1 MVQSAGGGNLEQV
14 QINLIINTIAQMQ
27 QLRLFTT
34 ELERLGERVQQRNP
48 LGQFTKTTQEQ
59 FSELQR
65 SGRDL
70 SQTLQEGF
78 GPRFISSTGQAN
90 SALIRIGSTF
100 GVFSAKAQAAGQISS
115 AQAANFQ
122 QLSGQITGIGVSG
135 QASAATLQA
144 LVSRLSQIS
153 ATSMV
158 GRSAINAL
166 NAELMGLQ
174 QQIQRVGIERNL
186 TQPLTGAAAAGQGLL
201 LSFSISQ
208 AIAGRLSAA
217 LFGLGFAL
225 IFTKT
230 GFLNLTT
237 VAVALAASLG
247 TLVLDK
253 YAGSLFKSTSE
264 SERLADSLTKA
275 NERLEEFRNKL
286 TAAQALADL
295 GISDP
300 LELLGERD
308 VGDLGNKTLKE
319 IRATITANVVEI
331 REYNRGIIEL
341 ARSGEDISL
350 VFRKEAEELRELQ
363 AELNKSAS
371 FTDNFKT
378 ALKGVIGLKSPF
390 KFEKP
395 STDVFEDFVSR
406 IDGLMAEARIAYEDE
421 VANITRE
428 FEQADQLKI
437 KLKPIKIERQ
447 RLETTFDIQ
456 TDVIQREGE
465 RQANIVREVTEGQ
478 VDARR
483 RALETETD
491 IIRQS
496 YDDQTD
502 TIRQRLEDQLSALR
516 DADDK
521 RIDVIRDALNEE
533 IELLR
538 DQSEIRIDTISKN
551 AEAEIDVNK
560 DRISK
565 IREQERE
572 LTKVLSDLRSK
583 REEVRADIIGQEA
596 MLAAIERDARASGVM
611 ALEEQTL
618 IRARIEGLQAE
629 DNALSNTIAGR
640 EQALNAIQNQINSIE
655 NLINK
660 IEEARDQAIKA
671 ARDEAEA
678 RQKVVQNA
686 ADNEIKAIRDV
697 ANQRERDAR
706 RAADTQVEQ
715 VNRARD
721 ATIRAAQ
728 DSANADIKAIQQVGS
743 ARITAVRN
751 SGQVIEGILRK
762 QQDIQGVI
770 LDQQEEEIRRA
781 DRLAQ
786 AIDPIVRAYRELLKI
801 RVVTSIILGIP
812 LPSLPSTITDVPGTS
827 FLPRLPSRQLG
838 GIVPGPIGQPRLIKA
853 HGGEEI
859 RRPDQQNLLPAG
871 SVSIIIENLNVN
883 DPSDLDRFERVIN
896 NAIGRKTKLAIRS
909 KKHMSR

>member
-456 TDVIQREGE
+456 TDVIQREVE
-465 RQANIVREVTEGQ
+465 RQANIVREVT
-478 VDARR
+478 
-483 RALETETD
+483 
-491 IIRQS
+491 
-496 YDDQTD
+496 
-502 TIRQRLEDQLSALR
+502 EDQLSALR